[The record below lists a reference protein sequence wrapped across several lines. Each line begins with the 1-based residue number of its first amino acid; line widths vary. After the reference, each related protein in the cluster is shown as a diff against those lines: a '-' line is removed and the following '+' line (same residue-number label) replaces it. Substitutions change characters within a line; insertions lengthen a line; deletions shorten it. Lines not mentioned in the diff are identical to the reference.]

1 MQSQESPELYEL
13 YTRRELTLR
22 DAREAAP
29 GLAVE
34 GNDGDGTSI
43 RLRDGARTVLELD
56 EGSLDVSLDFVDFVK
71 DASGHDELP
80 FCYHLRWPGG
90 LRSAPAGDRGLTI
103 AETLAHRCEGIIASF
118 FERVVWPVG
127 DRPLPEFDPD
137 LYDIPEETFPVVHL
151 RWFVRESVR
160 PDPVAAWMRAVERVA
175 PEWLPT
181 EYTGRARMLALT
193 EATIDAADDM
203 RRTGDYGVF
212 LTGPE
217 PIHAVEML
225 PSAPQEPYGMYCVEC
240 AVELAV
246 LDGAALDRLHEMF
259 IAVADELGAELAL
272 AEVLENWDHTY
283 NGSVMPG
290 SQAQYPQELGMGDM
304 VVAGLPMRPVPWCYF
319 GPAYARLLSGFLS
332 GAPAQWKRLRTARG
346 LDVRLSG
353 SPVPA
358 EELPSDWFPAD
369 FCMSLQPRWFHES
382 TLYGAPA
389 LPDWN

>member
-181 EYTGRARMLALT
+181 EYTGRARMLALSD
-193 EATIDAADDM
+193 ATIGAADD
-203 RRTGDYGVF
+203 RRRADDHGVY

-217 PIHAVEML
+217 PIGTVALL
-225 PSAPQEPYGMYCVEC
+225 PCAPEETHGMYRVAC
-240 AVELAV
+240 AAELDA
-246 LDGAALDRLHEMF
+246 LDETSLDRLHEVF
-259 IAVADELGAELAL
+259 VAVADELGAELAL
-272 AEVLENWDHTY
+272 AEVLENWDRSY
-283 NGSVMPG
+283 DGSTMPG
-290 SQAQYPQELGMGDM
+290 PRAQNPQGLGVGDALL
-304 VVAGLPMRPVPWCYF
+304 AGLPMRPVPWCYL
-319 GPAYARLLSGFLS
+319 GPAYERLLADFLAD
-332 GAPAQWKRLRTARG
+332 APATWGRRRTARG
-346 LDVRLSG
+346 LDVRLSR
-353 SPVPA
+353 SPVG
-358 EELPSDWFPAD
+358 EEDLPSDWFPAE
-369 FCMSLQPRWFHES
+369 FCLSLQPRWFHDS
-382 TLYGAPA
+382 VLHGAA
-389 LPDWN
+389 TAPDWT

>member
-29 GLAVE
+29 DLAVE

-71 DASGHDELP
+71 DVSGHDELP

-181 EYTGRARMLALT
+181 EYTGRARMLALSD
-193 EATIDAADDM
+193 ATIGAADD
-203 RRTGDYGVF
+203 RRRVDDHGVY

-217 PIHAVEML
+217 PSGTV
-225 PSAPQEPYGMYCVEC
+225 
-240 AVELAV
+240 
-246 LDGAALDRLHEMF
+246 ALL
-259 IAVADELGAELAL
+259 
-272 AEVLENWDHTY
+272 
-283 NGSVMPG
+283 
-290 SQAQYPQELGMGDM
+290 
-304 VVAGLPMRPVPWCYF
+304 
-319 GPAYARLLSGFLS
+319 
-332 GAPAQWKRLRTARG
+332 
-346 LDVRLSG
+346 
-353 SPVPA
+353 
-358 EELPSDWFPAD
+358 
-369 FCMSLQPRWFHES
+369 
-382 TLYGAPA
+382 
-389 LPDWN
+389 